1 MREVPGR
8 IVPTMS
14 ETDAI
19 LAALMNRR
27 SIRYGF
33 EDRPVGRETI
43 ERIVACG
50 LAAPSSKNA
59 QPWRF
64 HIVTERRTLD
74 LFADAVADASG
85 ADSYVPHDPRTGE
98 PYPQYRSTVLES
110 AQVLRDVPATIW
122 IENLGA
128 FSAGRR
134 TLLAVKQ
141 QALAGA
147 LAGYGFELLGIGA
160 AIENMWIAGNA
171 LGLAVSFIGDVVVA
185 EAAIASELGL
195 QSDLLG
201 VLAFGY
207 SSASPRP
214 PMDVPALVASP
225 RAVWHDTL

>member
-1 MREVPGR
+1 M
-8 IVPTMS
+8 T

-19 LAALMNRR
+19 LTALMNRR

-33 EDRPVGRETI
+33 EDRSVGRDII
-43 ERIVACG
+43 ERVIACG

-64 HIVTERRTLD
+64 HVVTERATLD
-74 LFADAVADASG
+74 ILADVVAGASDV
-85 ADSYVPHDPRTGE
+85 DSYVPHDPRTGE
-98 PYPQYRSTVLES
+98 PYPHYKSTVIES

-134 TLLAVKQ
+134 TLLAAQQ

-147 LAGYGFELLGIGA
+147 LAGYGLELMGIGA

-171 LGLAVSFIGDVVVA
+171 LGLAVSFLGDVVIA
-185 EAAIASELGL
+185 ESEIAAVLGL
-195 QSDLLG
+195 QNDLVG
-201 VLAFGY
+201 VMAFGY

-214 PMDVPALVASP
+214 PMDVRSFSDSP
-225 RAVWHDTL
+225 RVSWHGIA

>member
-1 MREVPGR
+1 
-8 IVPTMS
+8 MS

-64 HIVTERRTLD
+64 HIVTERMTLD
-74 LFADAVADASG
+74 LLADAVADASG
-85 ADSYVPHDPRTGE
+85 VDSYVPHDPRTGE

-134 TLLAVKQ
+134 TLLVAQQ
-141 QALAGA
+141 QAFAGA
-147 LAGYGFELLGIGA
+147 LVGYGLELMGIGA

-171 LGLAVSFIGDVVVA
+171 LGLAVSFLGDVVIA
-185 EAAIASELGL
+185 ESDITAVLGL
-195 QSDLLG
+195 QNDLVG
-201 VLAFGY
+201 VIAFGY
-207 SSASPRP
+207 SSAFPQPPIDVRSFSDSPR
-214 PMDVPALVASP
+214 VT
-225 RAVWHDTL
+225 WHGII